1 MVKRCIGIDVGSSY
15 LCAVQVLR
23 IGKTFCIEKIFDTQA
38 RRGTDSASDTLKTL
52 FSKHGFDRR
61 AAVAISMPN
70 DAVFFRCLE
79 TDSVGLEQVRGR
91 GYSALDYDFPMEAD
105 EIVAQPC
112 SYHQRTDKK
121 YSILTAA
128 VARESLR
135 RTQDILLGARMHP
148 DLIGAPVFSIHST
161 ITLNHPEIRTGAAI
175 IAYIAESHL
184 TLAVTQNNAILL
196 VRHFPI
202 VGGSDSNGPLFED
215 QVGQVLSREAII
227 TWRKLFET
235 DIAQDTRLCRK
246 SPSSARERAIF
257 SPGKDGEA
265 GDVCSIVD
273 TAPDVHRDSQADNR
287 GCLDPTV
294 AAQQLNNKTVQEKG
308 PLEARSSF
316 PTEPK
321 VYLVA
326 GGENSADLKEAIEE
340 NLHCQTVVV
349 NPYARVLLK
358 HVGRPRVDISVAEG
372 LALRTLAPEYTS
384 GINFLE
390 ADSLNVKS
398 ATSFKKELSICA
410 VLVAAIA
417 AVSLIGLFMRVSQLE
432 TEYARVKNEIR
443 ESFKTALPQE
453 KNIVNPLAQLG
464 EKLQSLKQ
472 DYTLFGPVSG
482 AEPLEVLRAVTAN
495 TPADMNI
502 SFDDMLI
509 TTESVRLTGTSES
522 FESVYNWQRLL
533 QDAPQFSSVD
543 VGSPQRE
550 PDGELIR
557 FTVLASFVA
566 RDQE

>member
-1 MVKRCIGIDVGSSY
+1 MVKRCIGIDVGSSH

-38 RRGTDSASDTLKTL
+38 RRGTDSASDTLKAL
-52 FSKHGFDRR
+52 VSKHGFDRR
-61 AAVAISMPN
+61 AAVAISVPN
-70 DAVFFRCLE
+70 DAVFFRGLE

-91 GYSALDYDFPMEAD
+91 GYSALDHDFPIEAD

-112 SYHQRTDKK
+112 SYHRMTDQK

-128 VARESLR
+128 VSRESLR
-135 RTQDILLGARMHP
+135 QTREILLGARMHP
-148 DLIGAPVFSIHST
+148 DLIGAAVFSIHSA

-175 IAYIAESHL
+175 IACIAESHL
-184 TLAVTQNNAILL
+184 TLAVTRNNVILL

-202 VGGSDSNGPLFED
+202 VSGSGSNGHPFED
-215 QVGQVLSREAII
+215 QVGQVLSREAGI

-235 DIAQDTRLCRK
+235 EIAQDT
-246 SPSSARERAIF
+246 
-257 SPGKDGEA
+257 
-265 GDVCSIVD
+265 
-273 TAPDVHRDSQADNR
+273 
-287 GCLDPTV
+287 
-294 AAQQLNNKTVQEKG
+294 
-308 PLEARSSF
+308 
-316 PTEPK
+316 K

-326 GGENSADLKEAIEE
+326 ASENIAGLKEAIEE
-340 NLHCQTVVV
+340 NLHCRTIVV

-372 LALRTLAPEYTS
+372 LALRMLAPEYTS

-390 ADSLNVKS
+390 ADGVNAKS
-398 ATSFKKELSICA
+398 ATSFRKELSICA

-432 TEYARVKNEIR
+432 AKYARVKSEIR
-443 ESFKTALPQE
+443 ESFQTALPQE

-464 EKLQSLKQ
+464 QELQSLKQ
-472 DYTLFGPVSG
+472 DYELFGPVSG
-482 AEPLEVLRAVTAN
+482 AGPLEVLRAVTAN

-509 TTESVRLTGTSES
+509 TAESVRLTGTSES

-533 QDAPQFSSVD
+533 QDAPQFSRVD
-543 VGSPQRE
+543 VGNPQRE
-550 PDGELIR
+550 PGGELIR

>member
-91 GYSALDYDFPMEAD
+91 GYSALDYDFPIEAD
-105 EIVAQPC
+105 EIIAQPC
-112 SYHQRTDKK
+112 SYHQRADKK

-235 DIAQDTRLCRK
+235 DIAQET
-246 SPSSARERAIF
+246 
-257 SPGKDGEA
+257 
-265 GDVCSIVD
+265 
-273 TAPDVHRDSQADNR
+273 
-287 GCLDPTV
+287 
-294 AAQQLNNKTVQEKG
+294 
-308 PLEARSSF
+308 
-316 PTEPK
+316 K

-464 EKLQSLKQ
+464 ERLQSLKQ

-502 SFDDMLI
+502 SCDDMLI